1 MNFLDEID
9 IFYVSGGR
17 KSMTYVKVDEKKR
30 AKKAVRKNYLISGV
44 RAENLVPDVLFVLT
58 KRLTAFRQNKKN
70 FLLTPSAFET
80 PKVPKVFFV
89 LTGI

>member
-1 MNFLDEID
+1 MNFPD
-9 IFYVSGGR
+9 IFDATSVSGGR

-30 AKKAVRKNYLISGV
+30 ANQAVRKNYLISGV

-70 FLLTPSAFET
+70 FLLTPSAFERLRCQ
-80 PKVPKVFFV
+80 KFFMF
-89 LTGI
+89 